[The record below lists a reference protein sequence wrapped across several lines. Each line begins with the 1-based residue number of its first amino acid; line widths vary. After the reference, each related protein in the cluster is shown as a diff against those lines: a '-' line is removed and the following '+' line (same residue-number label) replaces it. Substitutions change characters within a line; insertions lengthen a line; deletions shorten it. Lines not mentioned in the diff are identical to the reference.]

1 MNRPAPKQTR
11 EMWVY
16 IIILTVAI
24 IILWGYF
31 FKNYWLKTAVK
42 EETNTTQKSWSEMVA
57 EIKQSV
63 NQGSEVFKQVKEELK
78 DLSLPIQSSTN
89 VSAATSS
96 TSTAAVKAELIEKL
110 KNKLEQDNINK

>member
-1 MNRPAPKQTR
+1 MNKPTPQQHK

-16 IIILTVAI
+16 IVILTVAI

-42 EETNTTQKSWSEMVA
+42 EETDPRQKSWSQMVA

-63 NQGSEVFKQVKEELK
+63 SQGSEVFKQVKEELK
-78 DLSLPIQSSTN
+78 DLSLPVTVTPDN
-89 VSAATSS
+89 SAATSS
-96 TSTAAVKAELIEKL
+96 TSTAAQLELIKKL
-110 KNKLEQDNINK
+110 KDKLEKDNQDQ